1 MLSIE
6 EVINRLL
13 LDKDVMYDAVHY
25 LQSYQAYTVVY
36 LFLLG
41 NFAETD
47 KLLYKL
53 EALKEAYNVW
63 QDKTEWVQKT
73 CKPSE
78 LGYHRADVLRMRIEA
93 LEAELMALKAAT
105 T

>member
-1 MLSIE
+1 MLSID

-13 LDKDVMYDAVHY
+13 LDKDVMHDAIHY
-25 LQSYQAYTVVY
+25 LQSYR
-36 LFLLG
+36 
-41 NFAETD
+41 AETD

>member
-1 MLSIE
+1 MLSID

-13 LDKDVMYDAVHY
+13 LDKDVMHDAIHY
-25 LQSYQAYTVVY
+25 LQSYR
-36 LFLLG
+36 
-41 NFAETD
+41 AEID

-53 EALKEAYNVW
+53 EALKEAYDVW

-73 CKPSE
+73 CKPFE

-93 LEAELMALKAAT
+93 LEAELMALKVAIT
-105 T
+105 